1 MKLQYTWKKQQ
12 RHCLSIL
19 VMPSACKEDGV
30 RSVAKIVGIERNCVI
45 SKLIAE
51 KHGLLRPHQIHPA

>member
-1 MKLQYTWKKQQ
+1 MKMQYTWKKQQ

-19 VMPSACKEDGV
+19 VMLSACEEDGV
-30 RSVAKIVGIERNCVI
+30 RSVARIAGFQSNCAI

-51 KHGLLRPHQIHPA
+51 KHDLLRPHQIHPA